1 MKKLLHEITYV
12 AIDTTA
18 KRATHSHIGD
28 DVREMRV
35 VSASGILMDSRRNWS
50 LTHSERLPERCKI
63 SDIADASGEWTALA
77 ADTNGRKAR
86 YVIFGDR
93 SGFSPVFYSLLP
105 QKAAVI
111 SDSFNGVV
119 QGLTKLGASPSL
131 NIRNYLTI
139 VTGKTATFDTL
150 VSSETMAEEIHILKP
165 DEALFVDHDSVKVF
179 SRSSLSLLS
188 EIVDYKQA
196 LSLAIEQ
203 TSQTIQ
209 NFVST
214 SENALPLLTLT
225 GGVDSR
231 LVLALL
237 TQTDVLRRF
246 KVWTMDPRKS
256 RNPNEQR
263 VHTADVEIANQIRR
277 SYRLQWMSP
286 RRKSKFS
293 VSVEESLARHQ
304 SFNSNFSFKFLPSK
318 HLTLVEH
325 KSLTLRGGGGEL
337 LRGTTG
343 ARLTEARYEKYRQ
356 GGGKLT
362 AEAWTAKDYL
372 GRSPL
377 SDALRPLGEEFLRE
391 QFSASHTSLRMK
403 IDTFYRETRNRA
415 HFGHHRVSAGVNDYI
430 MQVLSNPHL
439 QRVHELAD
447 YDYVSSNGIVLD
459 LFTSTEP
466 KLRKFPFESDEANK
480 ILHTPSRRGFK
491 YKNRDSWSADFD
503 LLGKQA
509 SPYPFLETAEPG
521 MRGEDISRGIHAVA
535 KAYIEEG
542 FKILESL
549 APREFRGA
557 LERQHS
563 TLISQV
569 SKGNLSPGGVMAKV
583 ASAIDLVLPMPLD
596 NARHFY
602 TDLDSSPRIA
612 PRNSLQNA
620 ASSYADVVDGW
631 TKL

>member
-1 MKKLLHEITYV
+1 
-12 AIDTTA
+12 
-18 KRATHSHIGD
+18 
-28 DVREMRV
+28 
-35 VSASGILMDSRRNWS
+35 MDSRRNWS

-86 YVIFGDR
+86 YVFFGDR
-93 SGFSPVFYSLLP
+93 SGFSPVFYSVLP

-119 QGLTKLGASPSL
+119 HGLSELGASPSL
-131 NIRNYLTI
+131 NIQNYLTL

-150 VSSETMAEEIHILKP
+150 VSSETLAEEIYILKP
-165 DEALFVDHDSVKVF
+165 GEALFVDHDRVEVF
-179 SRSSLSLLS
+179 SRSSLSPLND
-188 EIVDYKQA
+188 IVDYQQA
-196 LSLAIEQ
+196 LGIAIEQ

-214 SENALPLLTLT
+214 SGSALPILTLT

-237 TQTDVLRRF
+237 TQTAALRRF

-263 VHTADVEIANQIRR
+263 VHTADVEIANQIRK
-277 SYRLQWMSP
+277 SYKLQWMEP
-286 RRKSKFS
+286 RRKNKFS

-318 HLTLVEH
+318 HLTLFEK

-356 GGGKLT
+356 RGGNLS

-372 GRSPL
+372 GRSPI
-377 SDALRPLGEEFLRE
+377 SDELRPVGEEFLR
-391 QFSASHTSLRMK
+391 QQLGASDTSLRMK
-403 IDTFYRETRNRA
+403 LDTFYRETRNRA
-415 HFGHHRVSAGVNDYI
+415 HFGHHRVSAGVNDHI
-430 MQVLSNPHL
+430 MQVLSSPYL
-439 QRVHELAD
+439 QRVQELAD

-459 LFTSTEP
+459 LFKLTEP
-466 KLRKFPFESDEANK
+466 KLRRFPFESEEANQT
-480 ILHTPSRRGFK
+480 LHIPGRRGFK
-491 YKNRDSWSADFD
+491 YKNRDSWSADLD
-503 LLGKQA
+503 LLGKQV
-509 SPYPFLETAEPG
+509 SSYPFLKTAEPG
-521 MRGEDISRGIHAVA
+521 MRGEEISREIRAA
-535 KAYIEEG
+535 TKAYIEEG
-542 FKILESL
+542 FRIIESI

-563 TLISQV
+563 ALISQV
-569 SKGNLSPGGVMAKV
+569 GKGYLSAGGVMAKV
-583 ASAIDLVLPMPLD
+583 ASAIDIVMPIPLD
-596 NARHFY
+596 YARHFY
-602 TDLDSSPRIA
+602 TDLDASPRIT
-612 PRNSLQNA
+612 PRDPFQNA
-620 ASSYADVVDGW
+620 ASGYAYVLDG
-631 TKL
+631 LSGL